1 MFVGYSI
8 KEPLDILFRTDDAR
22 QPENLDRRIVRMH
35 THIHITL
42 LAGRHNRL
50 EEVFHI
56 RTKLCLIDAFIQVQ
70 ELAEL
75 LYRSLIVLT
84 EVTTDK
90 ALRLDNNVFYQFM
103 LFLWR
108 HRLGE
113 FIALGKNI
121 SPLAFW
127 RGAGGEAPFLTGT
140 LTFQDIDVEVCK
152 LGIVEIEV
160 RSTIGIMMQQVRSCP
175 I

>member
-1 MFVGYSI
+1 
-8 KEPLDILFRTDDAR
+8 
-22 QPENLDRRIVRMH
+22 MH

-42 LAGRHNRL
+42 LAGRHNRF

-103 LFLWR
+103 LLLWR

-121 SPLAFW
+121 SPLAYSF
-127 RGAGGEAPFLTGT
+127 RELELRPFLTGT
-140 LTFQDIDVEVCK
+140 LAFQDIDVEVCK
-152 LGIVEIEV
+152 LGIVELEV
-160 RSTIGIMMQQVRSCP
+160 RSTIGIMM
-175 I
+175 